1 MLMDRD
7 LIFEGTYIR
16 KEVFV
21 NEDGAYIRRGAYIR
35 WVYIRDFTV
44 SLGCVIFY
52 FCDAAV

>member
-35 WVYIRDFTV
+35 WVYIREITV

-52 FCDAAV
+52 FCGSAV